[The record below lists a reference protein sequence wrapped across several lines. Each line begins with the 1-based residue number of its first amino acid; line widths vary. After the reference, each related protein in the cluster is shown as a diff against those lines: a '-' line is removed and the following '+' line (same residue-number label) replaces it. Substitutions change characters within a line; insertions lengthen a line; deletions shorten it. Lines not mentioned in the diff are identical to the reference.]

1 MPDSF
6 KNRLVFAMQQK
17 NIKAADLAKKT
28 GLSKAQIS
36 QYTNGIYE
44 AKQTAL
50 YKLAVALDVSEPWL
64 MGYDVSPLRR
74 IDVVPSPNNKDGFSS
89 HERKVIEA
97 YRSNPAMQPA
107 VDRLLGVAPEAPSEA
122 PTVAED
128 IASTLSAAMEKSRVK
143 K

>member
-6 KNRLVFAMQQK
+6 KNRLVFAMKQK

-74 IDVVPSPNNKDGFSS
+74 IDIPPSSKNKEEFSA
-89 HERKVIEA
+89 HEREVIFA
-97 YRSNPAMQPA
+97 YRNNPAMQAA
-107 VDRLLGVAPEAPSEA
+107 VDRLLGIVSNE
-122 PTVAED
+122 PTIGDD
-128 IASTLSAAMEKSRVK
+128 IASTLSAALEKSRVK